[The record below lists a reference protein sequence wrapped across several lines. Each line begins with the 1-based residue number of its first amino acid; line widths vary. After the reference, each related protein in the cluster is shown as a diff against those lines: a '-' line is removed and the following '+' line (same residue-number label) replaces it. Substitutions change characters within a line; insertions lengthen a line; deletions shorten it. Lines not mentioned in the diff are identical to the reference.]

1 KDAAIPD
8 VQTSELHVISSA
20 VTPLWQRLK
29 TTEATRLRVVTVTAV
44 DGQHIV
50 GVQIPGERVGAG
62 SLALMPAFCDLR
74 FGSATQRPT
83 SFSDHKVFVAAPRCP
98 SNDAILCEYQ
108 INSSRKDAKHH

>member
-1 KDAAIPD
+1 RGNTIVAATQD
-8 VQTSELHVISSA
+8 YRSN
-20 VTPLWQRLK
+20 PLASCDGNR
-29 TTEATRLRVVTVTAV
+29 RRRTA
-44 DGQHIV
+44 HCW
-50 GVQIPGERVGAG
+50 IPGERVGAG